1 MDESIL
7 TTKHVFLYN
16 CLKQLDEETPI
27 DLTTLKKRIEYQK
40 KIYLLQ
46 AFGVPLNFKFG
57 SYLKGPYSSSLTR
70 FGYTLDE
77 MPEESIPVDLDKIA
91 PITDDDRGNI
101 RKLLDLITDFP
112 DEKNEYWLELIS
124 SLHFL
129 LAQAYPPATRAD
141 VKGRLKRWKPSIF
154 SDEDID
160 KSLELMETHGL
171 NE

>member
-7 TTKHVFLYN
+7 TKKHLFLYN
-16 CLKQLDEETPI
+16 CLKQLDEGTPI
-27 DLTTLKKRIEYQK
+27 DLTTLKKRIEFQK

-57 SYLKGPYSSSLTR
+57 SYLKGPYSSSLTK

-77 MPEESIPVDLDKIA
+77 MPEDSIPVDLDKKA
-91 PITDDDRGNI
+91 PITDGERGNI
-101 RKLLDLITDFP
+101 RKLLELITDFP

-129 LAQAYPPATRAD
+129 LTQAYPPATGVD
-141 VKGRLKRWKPSIF
+141 VKERLKRWKPLKF

-160 KSLELMETHGL
+160 KSFELMVTHGL
-171 NE
+171 N